1 MPDMSKKAAAPA
13 KGVQHPKVVVPDAER
28 CDAIV
33 KRTGIRC
40 QKRRIGDTTRCQ
52 LHSARKEA
60 EGPKNRCT
68 AWARTANDG
77 KGERC
82 RQPAYPGASVC
93 KFHGGAAKQVKQAAA
108 LRLASLV
115 SPAIGTLAREMVKAE
130 RSADRQRAANS
141 ILDRAGIVRQSSSD
155 ADTARQ
161 LLIERLRALR
171 EQAAAGEMPPELE
184 VLDAEVVDEGA

>member
-1 MPDMSKKAAAPA
+1 MPDMPSKPKSPKGTNHPEVTTRPDGKPQCTAIA
-13 KGVQHPKVVVPDAER
+13 KGTGKR
-28 CDAIV
+28 CGNV
-33 KRTGIRC
+33 SRGTSGVCGRH
-40 QKRRIGDTTRCQ
+40 T
-52 LHSARKEA
+52 ARALE
-60 EGPKNRCT
+60 EGPKNRCS

-130 RSADRQRAANS
+130 RSSDRQRAANS
-141 ILDRAGIVRQSSSD
+141 ILDRAGVVRQSSGE
-155 ADTARQ
+155 ADTARM
-161 LLIERLRALR
+161 LLIERLRDLR
-171 EQAAAGEMPPELE
+171 EKAAAGEAVPELE
-184 VLDAEVVDEGA
+184 VLDAEVVDG

>member
-1 MPDMSKKAAAPA
+1 MSKSAAAPR
-13 KGVQHPKVVVPDAER
+13 KGVQNLKGVVPDEER
-28 CDAIV
+28 CDAIAG
-33 KRTGIRC
+33 RTGKRC

-52 LHSARKEA
+52 LHSARKIA

-68 AWARTANDG
+68 AFARTANDG

-141 ILDRAGIVRQSSSD
+141 ILDRAGVVRQSSAE

-161 LLIERLRALR
+161 LLIERLRDLR
-171 EQAAAGEMPPELE
+171 EKREGVEDVGELPVLE
-184 VLDAEVVDEGA
+184 AEVVEP